1 MIEKTVADSWLKFLA
16 DRFKAKIDPKEYYL
30 SYSGGKDSHLL
41 YWFIKEWLRD
51 DDIVIVGTNTGFE
64 LPEIRNRIMKNCDVV
79 LHPVMH
85 RKELKEKFG
94 IPCFSKQQDEYIY
107 RYQHGSRTRNTMNAV
122 LGENTIFKLNNKAR
136 NLLLSDKP
144 SCFLVVENLQ
154 DPGNLGT
161 MIRTGEGA
169 GITGL
174 ILDRQ
179 SVDPYHLKVIRST
192 MGAIFRLPIV
202 IAEDLPKACRQ
213 LKEAGVTLYAGH
225 LEGEPLYRTDLTDS
239 CAFLIGNEGKGLSS
253 GIMEE
258 ADRGIR
264 IPMKGHLES
273 LNAAVASTV
282 LMYEVLRQRDW
293 K

>member
-1 MIEKTVADSWLKFLA
+1 MISSSSNPRIKNLKKLMNSARYRKEKNCFPVEGPRMFFEIPR
-16 DRFKAKIDPKEYYL
+16 DRILECYMTEAFEKKYRDKIDHISYELVGESLMRSL
-30 SYSGGKDSHLL
+30 SDTRTPQG
-41 YWFIKEWLRD
+41 
-51 DDIVIVGTNTGFE
+51 VIALVSRE
-64 LPEIRNRIMKNCDVV
+64 EIRLED
-79 LHPVMH
+79 
-85 RKELKEKFG
+85 
-94 IPCFSKQQDEYIY
+94 
-107 RYQHGSRTRNTMNAV
+107 
-122 LGENTIFKLNNKAR
+122 
-136 NLLLSDKP
+136 LLSSENP

-202 IAEDLPKACRQ
+202 IAEDLPRACRQ
-213 LKEAGVTLYAGH
+213 LKQAGVTLYAGH
-225 LEGEPLYRTDLTDS
+225 LEGEPLYRTDLTGS
-239 CAFLIGNEGKGLSS
+239 CAFLIGNEGKGLTS

-258 ADRGIR
+258 TDRGIR
-264 IPMKGHLES
+264 IPMKGQLES

-282 LMYEVLRQRDW
+282 FMYEVLRQRDW